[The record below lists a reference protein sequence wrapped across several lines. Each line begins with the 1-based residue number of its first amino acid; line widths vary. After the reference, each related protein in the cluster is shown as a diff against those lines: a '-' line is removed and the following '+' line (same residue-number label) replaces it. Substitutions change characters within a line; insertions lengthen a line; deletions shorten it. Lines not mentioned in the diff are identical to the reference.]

1 VPREAAFTIVK
12 GRWYNMVRK
21 LFIFIPAVLLL
32 LLFCAAHSWAAAAP
46 EPTDKTI
53 PREIKIG
60 KKTSE
65 QVEKEIPRVHDPSR
79 EAKLAMITN
88 KLTPYLQRDL
98 QYYVKILEMKDPN
111 AFSLPG
117 GFTYITTGMLDFLKS
132 DDEIAAILAHEFVH
146 ADRAHGIIQAARN
159 NRLSL
164 LTLAGMIAATQGGGM
179 AAAML
184 SSAIQTAIM
193 GAYSIELE
201 KEADARGIDI
211 MYKAGYN
218 PAAMLTTMERLQVE
232 RMKRA
237 YVDPGIFQTHPDVEE
252 RVKAALKYMK
262 DNGIEVD
269 RKDVVQRLK
278 TEVSVKEGRAVLI
291 IDGKTFVDL
300 PEGDGSIKFLNE
312 LKGRLDDNLALEL
325 APYDVT
331 VHGDPGDQTL
341 IIKGKV
347 ILSENEMPE
356 EMPSIPEIRDR
367 VITMLADARRD
378 NPLADYY
385 E

>member
-1 VPREAAFTIVK
+1 MR
-12 GRWYNMVRK
+12 RK
-21 LFIFIPAVLLL
+21 SFLFILATLFLLL
-32 LLFCAAHSWAAAAP
+32 SFSGQLYAAASP

-60 KKTSE
+60 KKTAE
-65 QVEKEIPRVHDPSR
+65 QVEKQMIRVHDPSR
-79 EAKLAMITN
+79 EAKLAMIAN
-88 KLTPYLQRDL
+88 KMTPYLQRDL
-98 QYYVKILEMKDPN
+98 QYYVKILEMKEPN

-146 ADRAHGIIQAARN
+146 ADRAHGIVQAARN
-159 NRLSL
+159 NRLNL

-201 KEADARGIDI
+201 KEADARGIDV
-211 MYKAGYN
+211 MYRAGYN

-237 YVDPGIFQTHPDVEE
+237 YVDPGIFQTHPEVEE

-262 DNGIEVD
+262 DNGIEVE
-269 RKDVVQRLK
+269 RKYVVKKLK
-278 TEVSVKEGRAVLI
+278 TKVVMNEGRAI
-291 IDGKTFVDL
+291 FTIDRKTFIDL
-300 PEGDGSIKFLNE
+300 PEGEVILNFLNE
-312 LKGRLDDNLALEL
+312 LKGRLDDTLALEL
-325 APYDVT
+325 APYDVM
-331 VHGDPGDQTL
+331 VHGDSGDQTL
-341 IIKGKV
+341 IIKGRTV
-347 ILSENEMPE
+347 LSENEMPE
-356 EMPSIPEIRDR
+356 DMPSIPEIRER
-367 VITMLADARRD
+367 IITALTDARRE

>member
-1 VPREAAFTIVK
+1 
-12 GRWYNMVRK
+12 MVRK
-21 LFIFIPAVLLL
+21 LFLLIPAVLLL
-32 LLFCAAHSWAAAAP
+32 LLSCVAQSWAAASP

-60 KKTSE
+60 KKTAE
-65 QVEKEIPRVHDPSR
+65 QVEKEIPRVHDPLQ
-79 EAKLAMITN
+79 EAKLAMIAN
-88 KLTPYLQRDL
+88 RMTPYLQRDL
-98 QYYVKILEMKDPN
+98 QYYVKILDMKEPN

-132 DDEIAAILAHEFVH
+132 EDEIAAILAHEFVH

-211 MYKAGYN
+211 MYRAVITL
-218 PAAMLTTMERLQVE
+218 PQCLQRWNAFRSSE
-232 RMKRA
+232 KRA
-237 YVDPGIFQTHPDVEE
+237 YVDPGIFQTHPEVEE

-269 RKDVVQRLK
+269 RKDVVRKLK
-278 TEVSVKEGRAVLI
+278 TEVLVKDGRAVLM
-291 IDGKTFVDL
+291 IDGKTFADL
-300 PEGDGSIKFLNE
+300 TAGDGSVEFLNE
-312 LKGRLDDNLALEL
+312 MKMRLDDTLALEL

-331 VHGDPGDQTL
+331 VHG
-341 IIKGKV
+341 V
-347 ILSENEMPE
+347 
-356 EMPSIPEIRDR
+356 PEIR
-367 VITMLADARRD
+367 L
-378 NPLADYY
+378 LS
-385 E
+385 

>member
-1 VPREAAFTIVK
+1 MR
-12 GRWYNMVRK
+12 RK
-21 LFIFIPAVLLL
+21 SFLFITVTLFLLL
-32 LLFCAAHSWAAAAP
+32 LIPGQLYAAASP

-53 PREIKIG
+53 PRELKIG
-60 KKTSE
+60 KKTAE
-65 QVEKEIPRVHDPSR
+65 QVEKQMTRVLDPSK

-88 KLTPYLQRDL
+88 RMIPYLQRDL
-98 QYYVKILEMKDPN
+98 QYNVKILDMKEPN

-132 DDEIAAILAHEFVH
+132 EDEIAAILAHEFVH
-146 ADRAHGIIQAARN
+146 ADRAHGIVQAARN
-159 NRLSL
+159 NRLNL

-179 AAAML
+179 AAAMM

-201 KEADARGIDI
+201 KEADAKGIDI

-237 YVDPGIFQTHPDVEE
+237 YVNPGIYQTHPEAKD
-252 RVKAALKYMK
+252 RVRAALKYMK

-269 RKDVVQRLK
+269 RKDVVKKLK
-278 TEVSVKEGRAVLI
+278 TEVVVSEGRAVFT
-291 IDGKTFVDL
+291 IDGKRLIDL
-300 PEGDGSIKFLNE
+300 PEDNELLDFLND
-312 LKGRLDDNLALEL
+312 LKGRLDDTLALEL
-325 APYDVT
+325 APHDVNVYGT
-331 VHGDPGDQTL
+331 PGDQNL
-341 IIKGKV
+341 IIKGRIV
-347 ILSENEMPE
+347 LSEKEMPE
-356 EMPSIPEIRDR
+356 DMPLISEIRER
-367 VITMLADARRD
+367 VIIALADARRE
-378 NPLADYY
+378 NPLANYY

>member
-1 VPREAAFTIVK
+1 MSKKLFFFIMAAF
-12 GRWYNMVRK
+12 
-21 LFIFIPAVLLL
+21 LPLLL
-32 LLFCAAHSWAAAAP
+32 CAARPLAAASP

-53 PREIKIG
+53 TREIKIG
-60 KKTSE
+60 KKTAE
-65 QVEKEIPRVHDPSR
+65 QVEKQFTRVHDPSR
-79 EAKLAMITN
+79 EAKLAMIAGRM
-88 KLTPYLQRDL
+88 TPYLQRDL
-98 QYYVKILEMKDPN
+98 QYSVKILEMKEPN

-132 DDEIAAILAHEFVH
+132 EDETAAILAHEFVH
-146 ADRAHGIIQAARN
+146 ADRAHGIVQAARN
-159 NRLSL
+159 NRLNL

-184 SSAIQTAIM
+184 SSALQTAIM
-193 GAYSIELE
+193 GSYSIELE
-201 KEADARGIDI
+201 KEADSRGIDI

-237 YVDPGIFQTHPDVEE
+237 YVDPGIFQTHPDIEE

-269 RKDVVQRLK
+269 RKDVVQKLK
-278 TEVSVKEGRAVLI
+278 TEVALKVGRSTLT
-291 IDGKTFVDL
+291 IDGKSFIDL
-300 PEGDGSIKFLNE
+300 PYGEANDKFLNE
-312 LKGRLDDNLALEL
+312 LKGRLDDFMSLEL
-325 APYDVT
+325 APYDVI
-331 VHGDPGDQTL
+331 VHGTSSGRSL
-341 IIKGKV
+341 MIKGKI
-347 ILSENEMPE
+347 ILSANEMPTG
-356 EMPSIPEIRDR
+356 MPGPEEIRNR
-367 VITMLADARRD
+367 IIAAIADARRD

>member
-1 VPREAAFTIVK
+1 MSKKTFFFIMAAF
-12 GRWYNMVRK
+12 
-21 LFIFIPAVLLL
+21 LLL
-32 LLFCAAHSWAAAAP
+32 LLCAAQSFAAASP

-65 QVEKEIPRVHDPSR
+65 QVEKQFPRVHDPSR
-79 EAKLAMITN
+79 EAKLAMIAGRM
-88 KLTPYLQRDL
+88 TPYLKREL
-98 QYYVKILEMKDPN
+98 QYSVKILEMKDPN
-111 AFSLPG
+111 AFALPG

-132 DDEIAAILAHEFVH
+132 EDEIAAILAHEFVH
-146 ADRAHGIIQAARN
+146 ADRAHGIVQAARN
-159 NRLSL
+159 NRRSL
-164 LTLAGMIAATQGGGM
+164 LSLAGMIAATQGGGM

-201 KEADARGIDI
+201 KEADAMGIDI

-237 YVDPGIFQTHPDVEE
+237 YVDPGIFQTHPEVEE

-269 RKDVVQRLK
+269 RKGVVHRLK
-278 TEVSVKEGRAVLI
+278 TEVTVKDGRSTLTI
-291 IDGKTFVDL
+291 
-300 PEGDGSIKFLNE
+300 DGSIFIDLPCGEGNDKFLNG
-312 LKGRLDDNLALEL
+312 LKKRLDDSLAMEL

-331 VHGDPGDQTL
+331 VYGTPGDRSL
-341 IIKGKV
+341 IIRGRT
-347 ILSENEMPE
+347 ILNEREMPE
-356 EMPSIPEIRDR
+356 GMPPIPEIRER
-367 VITMLADARRD
+367 IIAALSDARRE

>member
-1 VPREAAFTIVK
+1 
-12 GRWYNMVRK
+12 M
-21 LFIFIPAVLLL
+21 
-32 LLFCAAHSWAAAAP
+32 
-46 EPTDKTI
+46 
-53 PREIKIG
+53 
-60 KKTSE
+60 
-65 QVEKEIPRVHDPSR
+65 
-79 EAKLAMITN
+79 
-88 KLTPYLQRDL
+88 TPYLQRDL

-132 DDEIAAILAHEFVH
+132 EDETAAILAHEFVH

-159 NRLSL
+159 NRLNL

-237 YVDPGIFQTHPDVEE
+237 YVDPGIFQTHPEVEE

-278 TEVSVKEGRAVLI
+278 TEVSVKDGRAVLI
-291 IDGKTFVDL
+291 IDSKTFVDL
-300 PEGDGSIKFLNE
+300 PEGDRSIKFLNE
-312 LKGRLDDNLALEL
+312 LKRRLDDNLALEL

-367 VITMLADARRD
+367 VITTLADARRD

>member
-1 VPREAAFTIVK
+1 MSKKSIFIIVAAF
-12 GRWYNMVRK
+12 
-21 LFIFIPAVLLL
+21 LLP
-32 LLFCAAHSWAAAAP
+32 LFCAAQSFSAASS

-60 KKTSE
+60 KKTAE
-65 QVEKEIPRVHDPSR
+65 QVEKQFPRVLDPSS
-79 EAKLAMITN
+79 EAKLAMIAGR
-88 KLTPYLQRDL
+88 LTPYLKREL
-98 QYYVKILEMKDPN
+98 QYNVKILEMKDPN
-111 AFSLPG
+111 AFALPG

-164 LTLAGMIAATQGGGM
+164 LTLAGMIAATQGGGA

-201 KEADARGIDI
+201 KEADAMGIDI
-211 MYKAGYN
+211 MHKAGYN

-252 RVKAALKYMK
+252 RVRAALKYMK

-269 RKDVVQRLK
+269 RKDVVSKLV
-278 TEVSVKEGRAVLI
+278 TEVTTTDGRLVLT
-291 IDGKTFVDL
+291 IDGSTFIEL
-300 PEGDGSIKFLNE
+300 PFSAENEKFLDGLE
-312 LKGRLDDNLALEL
+312 KHLDDSLAMEL
-325 APYDVT
+325 APFDVT
-331 VHGDPGDQTL
+331 VHGAAGDRSL
-341 IIKGKV
+341 IIKGRV
-347 ILSENEMPE
+347 VLNEREMPE
-356 EMPSIPEIRDR
+356 GMPSISEVRERI
-367 VITMLADARRD
+367 IAALSEARRE

>member
-1 VPREAAFTIVK
+1 
-12 GRWYNMVRK
+12 MVRK
-21 LFIFIPAVLLL
+21 FFIFIPAVLLL
-32 LLFCAAHSWAAAAP
+32 LLSCVAQSWAAASP

-60 KKTSE
+60 KKTAE
-65 QVEKEIPRVHDPSR
+65 QVEKEIPRVHDPSQ
-79 EAKLAMITN
+79 EAKLAMIAN
-88 KLTPYLQRDL
+88 RMTPYLQRDL
-98 QYYVKILEMKDPN
+98 QYYVKILDMKEPN

-132 DDEIAAILAHEFVH
+132 EDEIAAILAHEFVH

-211 MYKAGYN
+211 MYRAGYN
-218 PAAMLTTMERLQVE
+218 PTAMLTTMERLQVE

-237 YVDPGIFQTHPDVEE
+237 YVDPGIFQTHPEVEE

-269 RKDVVQRLK
+269 RKDVVRKLK
-278 TEVSVKEGRAVLI
+278 TEVLVKDGRAVLM
-291 IDGKTFVDL
+291 IDGKTFADL
-300 PEGDGSIKFLNE
+300 TAGDGSVEFLNE
-312 LKGRLDDNLALEL
+312 MKMRLDDTLALEL

-331 VHGDPGDQTL
+331 VHGVPGDQAL
-341 IIKGKV
+341 IVKGRIV
-347 ILSENEMPE
+347 LSEKEMPE
-356 EMPSIPEIRDR
+356 EMPSITEIRER
-367 VITMLADARRD
+367 VITALADARRE

>member
-1 VPREAAFTIVK
+1 MLRRSF
-12 GRWYNMVRK
+12 
-21 LFIFIPAVLLL
+21 LFIMAVFSLLL
-32 LLFCAAHSWAAAAP
+32 LCTAQSFAAASP

-60 KKTSE
+60 KKTAE

-79 EAKLAMITN
+79 EAKLAMIAN
-88 KLTPYLQRDL
+88 RMTPYLQRDL
-98 QYYVKILEMKDPN
+98 QYYVKILDMKEPN

-132 DDEIAAILAHEFVH
+132 EDEIAAILAHEFVH

-211 MYKAGYN
+211 MYRAGYN

-237 YVDPGIFQTHPDVEE
+237 YVDPGIFQTHPEVEE

-269 RKDVVQRLK
+269 RKDVVRKLK
-278 TEVSVKEGRAVLI
+278 TEVSVKDGRAVLM
-291 IDGKTFVDL
+291 IDGKTFADL
-300 PEGDGSIKFLNE
+300 TANDGSVKFLNE
-312 LKGRLDDNLALEL
+312 MKIRLDDTLALEL

-331 VHGDPGDQTL
+331 VHGVPGDQAL
-341 IIKGKV
+341 IVKGRIV
-347 ILSENEMPE
+347 LSEKEMPE
-356 EMPSIPEIRDR
+356 EMPSITEIRER
-367 VITMLADARRD
+367 VITALADARRE

>member
-1 VPREAAFTIVK
+1 MSKKSFLLIT
-12 GRWYNMVRK
+12 
-21 LFIFIPAVLLL
+21 AVLFLL
-32 LLFCAAHSWAAAAP
+32 TLCASNSFAAASP

-65 QVEKEIPRVHDPSR
+65 QVEKQFTRVHDPSR
-79 EAKLAMITN
+79 EAKLAMIAGRM
-88 KLTPYLQRDL
+88 TPYLQRDL
-98 QYYVKILEMKDPN
+98 RYSVKILEMKEPN

-132 DDEIAAILAHEFVH
+132 EDETAAILAHEFVH
-146 ADRAHGIIQAARN
+146 ADRAHGIVQAARN
-159 NRLSL
+159 NRLNL

-184 SSAIQTAIM
+184 SSALQTAIM
-193 GAYSIELE
+193 GSYSIELE
-201 KEADARGIDI
+201 KEADSRGIEI

-237 YVDPGIFQTHPDVEE
+237 YVDPGIFQTHPEVEE

-262 DNGIEVD
+262 ENGIEVN
-269 RKDVVQRLK
+269 RKDVVLKLK
-278 TEVSVKEGRAVLI
+278 TEVAEKDGRSMLM
-291 IDGKTFVDL
+291 IDGKTFIDL
-300 PEGDGSIKFLNE
+300 PYGAANDKFLNG
-312 LKGRLDDNLALEL
+312 LKLRLDDFLSLEL
-325 APYDVT
+325 APYDVI
-331 VHGDPGDQTL
+331 VHGTSGSRSL
-341 IIKGKV
+341 IIKGK
-347 ILSENEMPE
+347 ILLRENEMPAGMPVLE
-356 EMPSIPEIRDR
+356 EVRNRIIAA
-367 VITMLADARRD
+367 IADARRD
-378 NPLADYY
+378 APLANYY

>member
-1 VPREAAFTIVK
+1 
-12 GRWYNMVRK
+12 
-21 LFIFIPAVLLL
+21 
-32 LLFCAAHSWAAAAP
+32 
-46 EPTDKTI
+46 
-53 PREIKIG
+53 
-60 KKTSE
+60 
-65 QVEKEIPRVHDPSR
+65 
-79 EAKLAMITN
+79 
-88 KLTPYLQRDL
+88 
-98 QYYVKILEMKDPN
+98 
-111 AFSLPG
+111 
-117 GFTYITTGMLDFLKS
+117 
-132 DDEIAAILAHEFVH
+132 
-146 ADRAHGIIQAARN
+146 IIQAARN
-159 NRLSL
+159 NRLNL

-237 YVDPGIFQTHPDVEE
+237 YVDPGIFQTHPEVEE

-269 RKDVVQRLK
+269 RKDVVRKLK
-278 TEVSVKEGRAVLI
+278 TEVSGKDGRAVLS

-331 VHGDPGDQTL
+331 VHGDPGVQTL

-356 EMPSIPEIRDR
+356 DMPSIPEIRDR
-367 VITMLADARRD
+367 VITTLAEARRD